1 MESSTTEIIEESLI
15 IRQVEKI
22 CSSAEFNTKDLL
34 CRFLSYIISEYL
46 EGRGGSLKGYT
57 IGVDVFNRGED
68 FDPGQDALV
77 RINAGRLRRALDMYY
92 LKEGINDK
100 IKIEIPK
107 GGYNPQITFKENSL
121 AEKEIISSLAPEFR
135 FESQPGIAVLPFVNR
150 TGDSENDILVEGIGE
165 EISIELTKYEDL
177 SVYNFSILSN
187 ENTDARN
194 IKKLA
199 KKRSVRF
206 VLEGAIHK
214 SDTRIK
220 TLVRLVD
227 LMDEKQIWAQSY
239 TRELNFNNIFDIQES
254 ISREIA
260 NIIGSEFGII
270 PRKLTGEFLSQD
282 YQNMT
287 VYNAVLKFY
296 RFQLYLSAKTG
307 EEAFE
312 TLTKAYECEPD
323 SATINA
329 LIGAFHGYYYAFDLP
344 NASESYKLLADYTE
358 RAFILNPDSFIVNTS
373 LAFKCFMYDE
383 KDRFFQL
390 VEKYILSGMNTT
402 LRIGTLAFYLSLY
415 GDWERGKKILDSVMK
430 RNVGY
435 PLYFHGVTML
445 YYYRN
450 KDYELARNESD
461 KYNLPAVFWS
471 PMLKAAVNGQ
481 LGESDKAKSNI
492 NDLLKLKP
500 DFESKV
506 SYLISIYVK
515 EQELVNHILQGL
527 RLAGMKV

>member
-1 MESSTTEIIEESLI
+1 MESLTTEIIEESLI

-22 CSSAEFNTKDLL
+22 CSSAEFNTKELL
-34 CRFLSYIISEYL
+34 CRFLSYIISEYM
-46 EGRGGSLKGYT
+46 EGRGDSIKGYT
-57 IGVDVFNRGED
+57 IGVDVFNRGDD

-92 LKEGINDK
+92 LKEGSNDT

-107 GGYNPQITFKENSL
+107 GGYNPQITLKNNASVKKETNSS
-121 AEKEIISSLAPEFR
+121 KKTEFR
-135 FESQPGIAVLPFVNR
+135 FETQPGIAVLPFANR
-150 TGDSENDILVEGIGE
+150 TGDSQNDFLVEGISE
-165 EISIELTKYEDL
+165 EISIELTRYEDW
-177 SVYNFSILSN
+177 SVYNFSILTN
-187 ENTDARN
+187 ESTIARN

-199 KKRSVRF
+199 KKRGVRF
-206 VLEGAIHK
+206 VLEGAIHQ
-214 SDTRIK
+214 SGTRIK
-220 TLVRLVD
+220 ALVRLVD
-227 LMDEKQIWAQSY
+227 LTDEKQIWAQSY
-239 TRELNFNNIFDIQES
+239 TRELNFDNIFDIQES

-270 PRKLTGEFLSQD
+270 PRKLTGEFMSQD

-287 VYNAVLKFY
+287 EYNAVLKFY

-307 EEAFE
+307 EEALE
-312 TLTKAYECEPD
+312 ALTKAYESEPD

-329 LIGAFHGYYYAFDLP
+329 LIGAFHGNYYSFDLP
-344 NASESYKLLADYTE
+344 NASESYKLLANYTE

-373 LAFKCFMYDE
+373 LAYKCFMYDE

-390 VEKYILSGMNTT
+390 AEKYVLSGMNTT

-415 GDWERGKKILDSVMK
+415 GDWERGKRILDSVMT

-481 LGESDKAKSNI
+481 LGDLDKAKSNI
-492 NDLLKLKP
+492 TDLLNLKP
-500 DFESKV
+500 DFESKAR
-506 SYLISIYVK
+506 YLISIYVK

-527 RLAGMKV
+527 RLAGLKV

>member
-1 MESSTTEIIEESLI
+1 
-15 IRQVEKI
+15 
-22 CSSAEFNTKDLL
+22 
-34 CRFLSYIISEYL
+34 
-46 EGRGGSLKGYT
+46 
-57 IGVDVFNRGED
+57 
-68 FDPGQDALV
+68 
-77 RINAGRLRRALDMYY
+77 
-92 LKEGINDK
+92 
-100 IKIEIPK
+100 
-107 GGYNPQITFKENSL
+107 
-121 AEKEIISSLAPEFR
+121 
-135 FESQPGIAVLPFVNR
+135 
-150 TGDSENDILVEGIGE
+150 
-165 EISIELTKYEDL
+165 L

-199 KKRSVRF
+199 QKRNVRF

-260 NIIGSEFGII
+260 SIIGSEFGII

-282 YQNMT
+282 YQNMN
-287 VYNAVLKFY
+287 VFNAVLKFY

-307 EEAFE
+307 EEAIE
-312 TLTKAYECEPD
+312 ALTNAHDREPG
-323 SATINA
+323 SAIINA

-344 NASESYKLLADYTE
+344 NARESYKLFADYTE
-358 RAFILNPDSFIVNTS
+358 RAYVLNPDSFIVSTS
-373 LAFKCFMYDE
+373 LAFKCFINDE

-390 VEKYILSGMNTT
+390 AEKYILSGFNTT
-402 LRIGTLAFYLSLY
+402 LRIGTLAFYICLY
-415 GDWERGKKILDSVMK
+415 GDWERGKKILDCVMT

-445 YYYRN
+445 YYYRK
-450 KDYELARNESD
+450 KDYELARSESE

-481 LGESDKAKSNI
+481 LGESEKAKSNI

-500 DFESKV
+500 DFESKA